1 MVHRPSTVFIIPYD
15 KYLHPKFQKTSVTCM
30 PWGGG
35 PIALVSSFCTAL
47 AGSWASFDLC
57 LSITPCVLFFFTL
70 LMVSAK
76 IVAKLQARQDEA
88 VQLAE
93 LHSRTAATLSRKVDN
108 GSNNNKDR
116 RLNWRPIPASP
127 TMEPTTE
134 HVSVI
139 IV

>member
-1 MVHRPSTVFIIPYD
+1 MHALGRGTDRSRFLFVQLLLVLGPALISAFQLLRVF
-15 KYLHPKFQKTSVTCM
+15 S
-30 PWGGG
+30 
-35 PIALVSSFCTAL
+35 
-47 AGSWASFDLC
+47 
-57 LSITPCVLFFFTL
+57 FFFTL

-93 LHSRTAATLSRKVDN
+93 LHSRTAATLSRKVNN

>member
-1 MVHRPSTVFIIPYD
+1 MISICIQNFRRLQSRACLGEGDRSLSFPLFVRLLLVLGPALISAFQLLRVF
-15 KYLHPKFQKTSVTCM
+15 S
-30 PWGGG
+30 
-35 PIALVSSFCTAL
+35 
-47 AGSWASFDLC
+47 
-57 LSITPCVLFFFTL
+57 FFFTL